1 MSEGLRHKSLPP
13 LAPFC
18 VKGLVYT
25 GAQEFYEQRLPG
37 GRAAVSGELA
47 NPEAREFWEQHFVPS
62 TWYDVMP
69 LMAVNQAASRVAHE
83 NMHDLVRENA
93 SWVANRDIHGV
104 YRFLLKLASPE
115 LVAKKL
121 PRASLQYLNFGRA
134 EGELVG
140 PRHFRVRH
148 HGIPRTLSSWLTA
161 CVEGFAPT
169 ALYIAGATNV
179 VLTSRVVGP
188 DGEKAGF
195 ALVELLHD
203 LNWD

>member
-1 MSEGLRHKSLPP
+1 MGI
-13 LAPFC
+13 
-18 VKGLVYT
+18 
-25 GAQEFYEQRLPG
+25 
-37 GRAAVSGELA
+37 RAHDGVL
-47 NPEAREFWEQHFVPS
+47 
-62 TWYDVMP
+62 
-69 LMAVNQAASRVAHE
+69 LVAHGTVT
-83 NMHDLVRENA
+83 DLDDLPEF
-93 SWVANRDIHGV
+93 VANIRRG
-104 YRFLLKLASPE
+104 RPASPE

-121 PRASLQYLNFGRA
+121 PRASLQYLSFGRA

-169 ALYIAGATNV
+169 ALYIAGATNA